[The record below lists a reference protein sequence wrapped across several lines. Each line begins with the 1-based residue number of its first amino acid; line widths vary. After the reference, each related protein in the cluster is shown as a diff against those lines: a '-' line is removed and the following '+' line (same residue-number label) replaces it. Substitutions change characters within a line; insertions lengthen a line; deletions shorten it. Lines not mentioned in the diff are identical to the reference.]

1 VTAKSD
7 AAVAE
12 WEQRG
17 HLIPTEVGD
26 VFCVD
31 IDGPADRPPAL
42 VIHGYPSSS
51 FDWWGVVD
59 ALAADRRVVLFDLL
73 GFGLS
78 AKPDRPYG
86 IRVQADVTQA
96 VAAAHGLEQVV
107 LITHDLGD
115 TVGGEVLARSLEGS
129 LDFDIAGRLLT
140 NGSIYIDMAH
150 LTNGQQL
157 LLSLPDEKLA
167 PGLITAESY
176 TRALADTMSSGH
188 QPTDDELAAQWELSS
203 RDDGHLLLARLI
215 RYIEERRREERRF
228 TGAIETHPSPLAV
241 LWGVEDPI
249 AIVAM
254 VDQLLAA
261 RPDANVVRLAGLA
274 HYPMIEDPAGFGAE
288 AARLLRAVDGA

>member
-1 VTAKSD
+1 VTLKN

-17 HLIPTEVGD
+17 HLIPTDIGH

-31 IDGPADRPPAL
+31 VDGPSDRPPAL

-51 FDWWGVVD
+51 FDWWAVVD
-59 ALAADRRVVLFDLL
+59 ALSADRRVVLFDLA

-78 AKPDRPYG
+78 AKPDRAYS
-86 IRVQADVTQA
+86 IRLQADVTEA
-96 VAAAHGLEQVV
+96 VAAAHGLERVV
-107 LITHDLGD
+107 LVTHDLGD
-115 TVGGEVLARSLEGS
+115 TVGGEVLARSLEGL
-129 LDFDIAGRLLT
+129 LDFDFAGRLVT
-140 NGSIYIDMAH
+140 NGSIYIETAH

-167 PGLITAESY
+167 PGLITSETY
-176 TRALADTMSSGH
+176 MRALADTMSADH
-188 QPTDDELAAQWELSS
+188 QPTEDELAAQWELSS

-228 TGAIETHPSPLAV
+228 TGAIETHPSPLGV

-254 VDQLLAA
+254 VDQLVAA
-261 RPDANVVRLAGLA
+261 RPDAHVVRLPGLA
-274 HYPMIEDPAGFGAE
+274 HYPMIEDPITFAAE
-288 AARLLRAVDGA
+288 AARLLRVVDGA

>member
-1 VTAKSD
+1 MTVKSE
-7 AAVAE
+7 AAVAA

-17 HLIPTEVGD
+17 HRVPTEMGD
-26 VFCVD
+26 IFCVD
-31 IDGPADRPPAL
+31 IDGPSDRPPAL

-51 FDWWGVVD
+51 YDWSGVVET
-59 ALAADRRVVLFDLL
+59 LSADRRVVLFDLL

-86 IRVQADVTQA
+86 IRVQADVAEA
-96 VAAAHGLEQVV
+96 VATAHGLDRAV

-115 TVGGEVLARSLEGS
+115 TVGGEIQARSIDGTLP
-129 LDFDIAGRLLT
+129 FDIAGRLVT

-167 PGLITAESY
+167 PGLITAESF
-176 TRALADTMSSGH
+176 RSALAHTMADDH
-188 QPTDDELAAQWELSS
+188 QPSEDELDAQWELSS

-228 TGAIETHPSPLAV
+228 TGAIETHPSPLGV
-241 LWGVEDPI
+241 LWGVKDPI
-249 AIVAM
+249 AIIAM
-254 VDQLLAA
+254 VDTLVAA
-261 RPDANVVRLAGLA
+261 RPDAVASRLADLA
-274 HYPMIEDPAGFGAE
+274 HYPMIEDPVAFGAE
-288 AARLLRAVDGA
+288 AVRLLRLVDGG